1 MAETIKASSNQIEA
15 GNLAEQPFARIFY
28 QLARE
33 KKTGFLDILPGPIG
47 ESKPIKRIMMVKGGS
62 FYVQGGTQEE
72 TLARILV
79 IQGKLN
85 EEKYH
90 SLKDKAGGD
99 YKKLEELAL
108 KETGLNPQ
116 QLGELYQYQV
126 ELKIKNC
133 FALVRGYY
141 QFKSAEQ
148 SALQKYPLIPLSP
161 EKLIL
166 AGVELHF
173 SRARIEREFAG
184 IEKKSF
190 QIKPELGSS
199 LEHFGFGPKEIR
211 WLRQLGKEFIFGN
224 GIRSSNLPSEQA
236 EQVLLALYLAG
247 FLELSKEEED
257 FPLGRIYETPE
268 EKVSKKE
275 EVKPAIK
282 MEEQKE
288 VKKEE
293 AKLAIEEILD
303 KEMTDQELLKEVDKM
318 LDKASDKETT
328 YFELLGVDELTPP
341 AIIKRIYF
349 KMAKV
354 FHPDAKPNLYKGEI
368 REKVESLFTKI
379 SEAYNTLS
387 DPEQRRAYVERIKS
401 KVSEEQMEQA
411 SKAIQAE
418 MEFNKAMILI
428 RRGAFRDARPIMEE
442 VIKLAP
448 EEPEFRIHLAYCVF
462 KSEGVNSA
470 RKNAQIIE
478 NELQKR
484 PKLAEGWFYLGVIN
498 RVMGELEKA
507 KECFQKTLELEK
519 YHQEAQRELRVI
531 EMKLSERSEKGR
543 RKK

>member
-1 MAETIKASSNQIEA
+1 MSETIKESSNQIEA

-28 QLARE
+28 QLAQE
-33 KKTGFLDILPGPIG
+33 KRTGFLDILPGPIG

-79 IQGKLN
+79 VQGKLN
-85 EEKYH
+85 EGKYQ

-108 KETGLNPQ
+108 KETGLNPE

-173 SRARIEREFAG
+173 SRARIEKEFAG

-190 QIKPELGSS
+190 KIKPELGSN
-199 LEHFGFGPKEIR
+199 LEFFGFGPKEIR
-211 WLRQLGKEFIFGN
+211 WLRQLGKEFVFGN

-236 EQVLLALYLAG
+236 EQILLALYLAEA
-247 FLELSKEEED
+247 LELPKEEED
-257 FPLGRIYETPE
+257 FPLGRIYEAPE
-268 EKVSKKE
+268 EKISPKEAVKPVIKGEEKKEAKKE
-275 EVKPAIK
+275 ET
-282 MEEQKE
+282 
-288 VKKEE
+288 
-293 AKLAIEEILD
+293 KLAIEEMLD

-318 LDKASDKETT
+318 LDKASEKETT

-341 AIIKRIYF
+341 VIIKRIYF

-354 FHPDAKPNLYKGEI
+354 FHPDAKPNLYKGEV

-379 SEAYNTLS
+379 SEAYNSLS
-387 DPEQRRAYVERIKS
+387 DSEQRRAYVERIKS

-411 SKAIQAE
+411 SRAIQAE
-418 MEFNKAMILI
+418 MEFNKALIMI

-442 VIKLAP
+442 VVKLAP

-462 KSEGVNSA
+462 KTEGVSSA

-484 PKLAEGWFYLGVIN
+484 PKLAEGWFYLGMIN

-507 KECFQKTLELEK
+507 KEYFQKTLELEK

-531 EMKLSERSEKGR
+531 EMKLAEQAGKGKK
-543 RKK
+543 RK